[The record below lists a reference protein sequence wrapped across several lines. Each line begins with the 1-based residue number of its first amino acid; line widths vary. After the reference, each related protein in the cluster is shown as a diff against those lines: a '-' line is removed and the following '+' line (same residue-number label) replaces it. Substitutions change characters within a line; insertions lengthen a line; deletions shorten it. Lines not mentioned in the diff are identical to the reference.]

1 MKMNDDCPE
10 ILSSTEVYKGKHV
23 ELTIDTIREHGKVHT
38 REIVVHPGSAVIL
51 AIDSSLSVFFVRQ
64 YRHATRKYLLELP
77 AGSLEPGERPEETAV
92 RELQEEVGLRAQ
104 NLEKLCEFFVSPGF
118 LQEKMWL
125 FLATDLT
132 DVQQQLE
139 DDEILEIVRL
149 PLADALER
157 VSAGEIQDA
166 KTIIGLMFAASR
178 ISAPTLNV
186 EYPAV

>member
-1 MKMNDDCPE
+1 MNDDCPE
-10 ILSSTEVYKGKHV
+10 ILTSTEIYKGKHV
-23 ELTIDTIREHGKVHT
+23 ELIVDTIKEHGAIHA
-38 REIVVHPGSAVIL
+38 REVVLHPGSAVML
-51 AIDSSLSVFFVRQ
+51 ALDAKLSVFFVRQ

-77 AGSLEPGERPEETAV
+77 AGSIEPGERPEDTAV

-125 FLATDLT
+125 FLATGLT
-132 DVQQQLE
+132 EVQQRPEE
-139 DDEILEIVRL
+139 DEFLEIVQL
-149 PLADALER
+149 SFADALER
-157 VSAGEIQDA
+157 VMAGEIQDA

-178 ISAPTLNV
+178 INAQLPNA

>member
-1 MKMNDDCPE
+1 MNDDCPE
-10 ILSSTEVYKGKHV
+10 ILTSTEIYKGKQV
-23 ELTIDTIREHGKVHT
+23 ELIVDTIKEHGQIHA
-38 REIVVHPGSAVIL
+38 REVVLHPGSAVIL
-51 AIDSSLSVFFVRQ
+51 ALDQNLSVFFVRQ

-77 AGSLEPGERPEETAV
+77 AGSLEPGERPEDTAV

-125 FLATDLT
+125 FLATGLT
-132 DVQQQLE
+132 EVQQRPE
-139 DDEILEIVRL
+139 DDEFLEIIRL
-149 PLADALER
+149 PLAEALER
-157 VSAGEIQDA
+157 ITAGEIQDA

-178 ISAPTLNV
+178 INEPMPDV